1 MPFGLPLKQF
11 QGRVAV
17 ITGASRGIG
26 REIALA
32 FAKAGC
38 NVVVVAKS
46 VKESPNLPGT
56 IYTVA
61 EEVRQYGS
69 NALPVQCDVRNPK
82 NIHNMMEKAYNTF
95 ERIDYLVCN
104 SGALW
109 WKNVESTPMSRYDL
123 VHQVN
128 VRATFCCVHEVL
140 PIMKRQGFGRII
152 VMSPPVDLGW
162 LTGKVAYGI
171 SKYGMTMI
179 AMGVAKEVAGTGISI
194 NALWPATMIE
204 SYATKNFKMSARSQW
219 RKATI
224 VSDCVMKMVQEPP
237 EVLNGEAIIDEDYL
251 RRRGVTD
258 FKKYRCVAE
267 IEPKKVW
274 PPSKLDV
281 LLGATKAKGVP
292 PGISARL

>member
-1 MPFGLPLKQF
+1 MPSSFPLKQLR
-11 QGRVAV
+11 GRVAV

-32 FAKAGC
+32 LAKAGC
-38 NVVVVAKS
+38 KVVVAAKS
-46 VKESPNLPGT
+46 VKEKPNLPGT

-69 NALPVQCDVRNPK
+69 DALPFQCDVRNPA
-82 NIHNMMEKAYNTF
+82 NIHRMIQKAYETYG
-95 ERIDYLVCN
+95 RIDFLICN

-109 WKNVESTPMSRYDL
+109 WKDVESTPMTRYDL
-123 VHQVN
+123 VHEVN

-140 PIMKRQGFGRII
+140 PIMKRQGYGRII

-162 LTGKVAYGI
+162 LQSKVAYGI

-204 SYATKNFKMSARSQW
+204 SYATKNFKMAARSHW

-224 VSDCVMKMVQEPP
+224 VADCVVKMVQEPP

-251 RRRGVTD
+251 RSRGVTD
-258 FKKYRCVAE
+258 FKKYRCVE
-267 IEPKKVW
+267 QIEPMKVW
-274 PPSKLDV
+274 PPTDDV
-281 LLGATKAKGVP
+281 ILHEAKDAKGVP